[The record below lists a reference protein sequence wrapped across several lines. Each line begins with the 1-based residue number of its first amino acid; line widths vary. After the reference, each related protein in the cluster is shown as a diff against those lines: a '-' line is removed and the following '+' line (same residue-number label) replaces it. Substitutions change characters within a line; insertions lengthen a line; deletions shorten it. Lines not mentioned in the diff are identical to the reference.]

1 MKRHTLLVVVCSL
14 ALVAA
19 ACSSGSGNAN
29 TTPSA
34 TGGGATVNLIMWDG
48 YTPPPPVSEA
58 YEWTSLQSLVDE
70 FNRTHPGIHV
80 TRRYVNSDFALQKL
94 TVALQGNEQPDIT
107 YQYGS
112 NMPQLATTPKVVD
125 LTQKV
130 QDPAFNWNDF
140 FPGERTA
147 ATVGGR
153 VLGVPALV
161 DNVAVVY
168 NKDLFDAAGLPY
180 PTANWTWDQFRSDAK
195 ALTDPAKKQFGWEY
209 WMDGSESTVWEWE
222 AMLWEAGGDI
232 LSSDNQH
239 AAFNSAAGVQ
249 ALTMVKN
256 LVDDGSVYL
265 DQHPD
270 SGKSEELFNS
280 GKVGMFLTGPWDLP
294 SFPDAKYGVQ
304 VMPSFGDPTN
314 HQTIA
319 GPDNWVIMDNGPEH
333 VAAAWTFLQWL
344 VDPARLM
351 QDSLAT
357 GHLPTRA
364 SVEQLPDFAKLD
376 QKFPGVGI
384 FAENLKNVL
393 KARPPIAQYPRISAA
408 IGQAIQ
414 QVALNGADPKTAL
427 DAAAKA
433 ADGILA
439 VPG

>member
-1 MKRHTLLVVVCSL
+1 
-14 ALVAA
+14 
-19 ACSSGSGNAN
+19 
-29 TTPSA
+29 
-34 TGGGATVNLIMWDG
+34 
-48 YTPPPPVSEA
+48 
-58 YEWTSLQSLVDE
+58 
-70 FNRTHPGIHV
+70 
-80 TRRYVNSDFALQKL
+80 
-94 TVALQGNEQPDIT
+94 
-107 YQYGS
+107 
-112 NMPQLATTPKVVD
+112 
-125 LTQKV
+125 
-130 QDPAFNWNDF
+130 
-140 FPGERTA
+140 
-147 ATVGGR
+147 
-153 VLGVPALV
+153 
-161 DNVAVVY
+161 
-168 NKDLFDAAGLPY
+168 
-180 PTANWTWDQFRSDAK
+180 
-195 ALTDPAKKQFGWEY
+195 
-209 WMDGSESTVWEWE
+209 
-222 AMLWEAGGDI
+222 
-232 LSSDNQH
+232 
-239 AAFNSAAGVQ
+239 
-249 ALTMVKN
+249 MVKN
-256 LVDDGSVYL
+256 LVDDDSVYL

-294 SFPDAKYGVQ
+294 SFPDVKYGVQ

-319 GPDNWVIMDNGPEH
+319 GPDNWVIMDNGPDH

-376 QKFPGVGI
+376 QKYPGVGI